1 MWKKLFVTSI
11 ATAGILAGFSN
22 ANVSAVS
29 GDTAT
34 IAGGEW
40 NICIATGNEYIGSSF
55 VADITKTNFASQLTF
70 DDFINEGCKTVKLE
84 TGEDYTVTMN
94 KPMGVSEMSYT
105 INGNKLTFQ
114 TTVTNKYI
122 NNYGELRNNISAS
135 KITVQFDANGGEGTM
150 PEKTNLDV
158 NTSFTLDS
166 NTLTRAGYRFNGW
179 NTKADG
185 TGTSYADGDTITL
198 TKGGIVKLYAQ
209 WVQATATLKTGQNV
223 NEALKTLAKGS
234 SAFFSD
240 TDNLIKNFSFVDTL
254 PSTVNQNTPKAN
266 IALDGEIPVYAYWV
280 ANDEAIYIN
289 TEADKIYANQ
299 DSVYMFYKMQSLASL
314 TLPDS
319 FDTSK
324 VTNMGGMF
332 RDMQS
337 LTSLTLPDSFDTSR
351 VTNMRDMF
359 YNMQSLTSLTL
370 PDSFDTSNV
379 TDMGY
384 MFEYMQ
390 SLTSLTLPDNF
401 DTSNVTDMGCMFDGV
416 KALTSLTLPDSFDTS
431 KVTNMGNMFSGMES
445 LTSLTL
451 PDSFDT
457 SNVTDMNFMFGSVES
472 LTSLTLPDS
481 FDTSNVTDMGNMFFN
496 MRSLTSLA
504 LPDSFDTSNVTYMG
518 GMFDSMQSLTSLALP
533 DNFSTSSVTGMGYMF
548 FDMRSLTSLTLPDSF
563 DTSNVTDMGGMFF
576 NMRSLTSLTLPDNFS
591 TSSVTDMSYMFRDM
605 QSLTSLTLPDN
616 FSTSSVTDMSYMFS
630 GMESLTSL
638 TLPDSFVI
646 ASGTTTTDIFANIR
660 NTATLYATD
669 ATARLLWPGVLG
681 N

>member
-1 MWKKLFVTSI
+1 MGKRYFAAIVSVVAIVFCALFSSS
-11 ATAGILAGFSN
+11 AH
-22 ANVSAVS
+22 AVS
-29 GDTAT
+29 GNVAT
-34 IAGGEW
+34 ITGGEW
-40 NICIATGNEYIGSSF
+40 NICIATSGDYNGSSF
-55 VADITKTNFASQLTF
+55 VADITGAGFASQIVY
-70 DDFINEGCKTVKLE
+70 DDFADESCRTVKLAA
-84 TGEDYTVTMN
+84 GDDYTVTMV
-94 KPMGVSEMSYT
+94 KPMGVSEMDYT
-105 INGNKLTFQ
+105 SSGNELIFSTGTITKKYLTTAGAFVQ
-114 TTVTNKYI
+114 RI
-122 NNYGELRNNISAS
+122 AAS
-135 KITVQFDANGGEGTM
+135 KISISFDANGGEGTM
-150 PEKTNLDV
+150 PEMTNLDA

-166 NTLTRAGYRFNGW
+166 NTLTRADYRFNGW

-185 TGTSYADGDTITL
+185 TGTSYADGETITL
-198 TKGGIVKLYAQ
+198 TEGGIVTLYAQ
-209 WVQATATLKTGQNV
+209 WVRATATLKTGTNV
-223 NEALKTLAKGS
+223 NTALKTLAGS
-234 SAFFSD
+234 AQTFFAEDS
-240 TDNLIKNFSFVDTL
+240 LIKNLSFVDTL

-431 KVTNMGNMFSGMES
+431 
-445 LTSLTL
+445 
-451 PDSFDT
+451 
-457 SNVTDMNFMFGSVES
+457 
-472 LTSLTLPDS
+472 
-481 FDTSNVTDMGNMFFN
+481 
-496 MRSLTSLA
+496 
-504 LPDSFDTSNVTYMG
+504 
-518 GMFDSMQSLTSLALP
+518 
-533 DNFSTSSVTGMGYMF
+533 
-548 FDMRSLTSLTLPDSF
+548 
-563 DTSNVTDMGGMFF
+563 NVTDMGGMFF
-576 NMRSLTSLTLPDNFS
+576 NMR
-591 TSSVTDMSYMFRDM
+591 
-605 QSLTSLTLPDN
+605 SLTSLTLPDN

-669 ATARLLWPGVLG
+669 ATARSLWPGVFG
-681 N
+681 NQSFNKISPAWEIFICACAIINTV

>member
-1 MWKKLFVTSI
+1 MGKRYFTAIASVVAMVFCALFSSS
-11 ATAGILAGFSN
+11 AH
-22 ANVSAVS
+22 AVS
-29 GDTAT
+29 GNVAT
-34 IAGGEW
+34 ISGGEW
-40 NICIATGNEYIGSSF
+40 SICIATSGDYDGSSF
-55 VADITKTNFASQLTF
+55 VADITGAGFASQIVY
-70 DDFINEGCKTVKLE
+70 DDFADESCRTVKLAA
-84 TGEDYTVTMN
+84 GDDYTVTIV
-94 KPMGVSEMSYT
+94 KPMGVSEMDYT
-105 INGNKLTFQ
+105 ISGNKLIFSTG
-114 TTVTNKYI
+114 TIAKKYLATAGAFVRRI
-122 NNYGELRNNISAS
+122 AAS
-135 KITVQFDANGGEGTM
+135 KIGISFDANGGEGIM
-150 PEKTNLDV
+150 PEMTILDV

-185 TGTSYADGDTITL
+185 TGTSYADGETITL
-198 TKGGIVKLYAQ
+198 TKGGTVTLYAQ

-379 TDMGY
+379 TDM
-384 MFEYMQ
+384 
-390 SLTSLTLPDNF
+390 
-401 DTSNVTDMGCMFDGV
+401 
-416 KALTSLTLPDSFDTS
+416 
-431 KVTNMGNMFSGMES
+431 
-445 LTSLTL
+445 
-451 PDSFDT
+451 
-457 SNVTDMNFMFGSVES
+457 NFMFGSVE
-472 LTSLTLPDS
+472 
-481 FDTSNVTDMGNMFFN
+481 
-496 MRSLTSLA
+496 
-504 LPDSFDTSNVTYMG
+504 
-518 GMFDSMQSLTSLALP
+518 
-533 DNFSTSSVTGMGYMF
+533 
-548 FDMRSLTSLTLPDSF
+548 SLTSLTLPDSF

-638 TLPDSFVI
+638 TLPDSFNTSKVTNMGCMFSGMESLTSLTLPDSFVI

-660 NTATLYATD
+660 NTATIYATD
-669 ATARLLWPGVLG
+669 ATARSLWPGVLG

>member
-55 VADITKTNFASQLTF
+55 VADITKTNFTSQLIF
-70 DDFINEGCKTVKLE
+70 GDFSNEGCKTVKLE

-105 INGNKLTFQ
+105 ITGNKLTFQ

-150 PEKTNLDV
+150 PEMANLDV

-166 NTLTRAGYRFNGW
+166 NTLTRADYRFNGW

-185 TGTSYADGDTITL
+185 TGTSYADGETITL
-198 TKGGIVKLYAQ
+198 AKGGIVRLYAQ
-209 WVQATATLKTGQNV
+209 WVQATATLKTGTNV
-223 NEALKTLAKGS
+223 NAALKTLAKGS
-234 SAFFSD
+234 SASYSD
-240 TDNLIKNFSFVDTL
+240 ADTLIKNLSFVDTL
-254 PSTVNQNTPKAN
+254 PSTVDENTPRAN

-289 TEADKIYANQ
+289 TEATRIYANQ
-299 DSVYMFYKMQSLASL
+299 DSSYMFYLMRSLTSL
-314 TLPDS
+314 TLPTS

-324 VTNMGGMF
+324 VTNMGSMF
-332 RDMQS
+332 S
-337 LTSLTLPDSFDTSR
+337 S
-351 VTNMRDMF
+351 MF
-359 YNMQSLTSLTL
+359 ALTSLTL

-379 TDMGY
+379 TNMGGMFSNIQSFTSLTLPASFDTSKVTNMSY
-384 MFEYMQ
+384 MFFNTKA
-390 SLTSLTLPDNF
+390 LTSLTLPDSFN
-401 DTSNVTDMGCMFDGV
+401 TSNVTNMYQMFYGTSALTSLTLPDSFNTSNVTNMSSMFRDMQALTSLTLPDSFNTSKVTNMSYMFFDM

-431 KVTNMGNMFSGMES
+431 KVTNMSSMFRDMQALTSLTLPDSFNTSKVTDMSRMFFDTSALTSLTLPDSFDTSKVTNMYGMFHGMRA

-457 SNVTDMNFMFGSVES
+457 SNVTDMSYMFCSTA

-481 FDTSNVTDMGNMFFN
+481 FNTSKVTTMSNMF
-496 MRSLTSLA
+496 SL
-504 LPDSFDTSNVTYMG
+504 M
-518 GMFDSMQSLTSLALP
+518 
-533 DNFSTSSVTGMGYMF
+533 SV
-548 FDMRSLTSLTLPDSF
+548 LTSLTLPDSF
-563 DTSNVTDMGGMFF
+563 NTSNVT
-576 NMRSLTSLTLPDNFS
+576 NMNS
-591 TSSVTDMSYMFRDM
+591 
-605 QSLTSLTLPDN
+605 
-616 FSTSSVTDMSYMFS
+616 MFS
-630 GMESLTSL
+630 SMFALTSL

-646 ASGTTTTDIFANIR
+646 ASGTTTTNIFNYIR

-669 ATARLLWPGVLG
+669 ATARSLWPGVLG